1 MKPKDDDKL
10 QAIAAAAFAL
20 VEKTGLSG
28 LTIANVARTAG
39 IATGTLYVYYSSKEE
54 LINDLFRRS
63 KIAAAGRLLEGFDA
77 KSPFRSRARI
87 LWRNGLR
94 NRLDHYAEAV
104 FQQQYV
110 NSQWCSQ
117 ANRRLSSD
125 LLKDASDFFEE
136 GKAQEILKDAPSAL
150 ILALFTGSIRETSD
164 LIRRK
169 TLDLDEKT
177 LDAAFALCWDGIKA

>member
-20 VEKTGLSG
+20 VEETGLSG

-39 IATGTLYVYYSSKEE
+39 IATGTLYVYYSSKED

-77 KSPFRSRARI
+77 ALPFRSRARV
-87 LWRNGLR
+87 LWRNALR

-110 NSQWCSQ
+110 NSQ
-117 ANRRLSSD
+117 
-125 LLKDASDFFEE
+125 
-136 GKAQEILKDAPSAL
+136 
-150 ILALFTGSIRETSD
+150 
-164 LIRRK
+164 
-169 TLDLDEKT
+169 
-177 LDAAFALCWDGIKA
+177 